1 MARFILRIG
10 KLEEMLKG
18 LDKEVDIFKM
28 KEKLTL
34 EEIKY
39 NVEKLNKIAVSME
52 ATVKEIEVCVW
63 YYHSFTK
70 PNELMICLPGSNA
83 KQIKHI

>member
-10 KLEEMLKG
+10 KLEETLKG

-28 KEKLTL
+28 KEKMTL

-39 NVEKLNKIAVSME
+39 NVEKLNKIGISME

-63 YYHSFTK
+63 YYRSFPK